1 MIKKS
6 EIICFILSIIMANVI
21 INFEGMFV
29 SSVSGQSSEKES
41 EGSIVM
47 NDPKLKA
54 ELIVSGLEFP
64 TSIAF
69 IDKNDFL
76 IIEKETGLVK
86 RVTDGKI
93 LEPLLQLTV
102 SGKDERGLLGIDID
116 KKQYPGFEVIYVY
129 LSYVECESKESCEN
143 KVVRY
148 ELDNENNKLIYPKE
162 IFSIKSFPDD
172 SHVGGVVKVGPDH
185 NVYVTVGDFTCTD
198 CPPFETL
205 AENFENSIPPDGR
218 ASILRMSPDGEP
230 VDNGI
235 IGKEPP
241 LNLYF
246 AYGVRN
252 SFGIDFDPLTGY
264 LWDTEN
270 GPDYGDEINLV
281 EPGFNS
287 GALKIFG
294 KSESNSNSNYEFDN
308 VVQSSTEGPDGLVT
322 FNGTGRYSEPELSWQ
337 DTVAP
342 TSVTFLDSNT
352 LGNNYRNDMFVSTA
366 GGGKIYNFDL
376 SQDRKQL
383 VLKNELSDKVVNS
396 NVEEDS
402 ITFAEGF
409 TMITD
414 LEVNPYDG
422 SLYVVSPVDGDSAA
436 GSVYKIV
443 STSPPEPIQDPVSPN
458 NIIQDPASPNN
469 IIQDPASPN
478 NIIQDP
484 ASPENT
490 IKFPSGIESMQGD
503 QLKNIEDKNTTNN
516 DTNSNDLSMCNKLK
530 SFDKVLSDTWIERK
544 ITDEQVMYLG
554 QQVKELMVEAGCIN

>member
-6 EIICFILSIIMANVI
+6 EIMCFILSIIMANVL
-21 INFEGMFV
+21 INFDGMFV

-129 LSYVECESKESCEN
+129 LSFVECESKESCES

-218 ASILRMSPDGEP
+218 AGILRMSPDGEP
-230 VDNGI
+230 IDNGI
-235 IGKEPP
+235 IGKEYP

-294 KSESNSNSNYEFDN
+294 KSESNTNSNYEFDN
-308 VVQSSTEGPDGLVT
+308 VVQSSTDGPDGLVT

-383 VLKNELSDKVVNS
+383 VLKNELSDKVVDS

-422 SLYVVSPVDGDSAA
+422 SLYVVSPVDVDSAA

-458 NIIQDPASPNN
+458 NIIQDPASP
-469 IIQDPASPN
+469 
-478 NIIQDP
+478 
-484 ASPENT
+484 ENT
-490 IKFPSGIESMQGD
+490 IKFPSGIESRQGD
-503 QLKNIEDKNTTNN
+503 QLKNIEEKNTTNN
-516 DTNSNDLSMCNKLK
+516 DTNSNDLSLCNKLK

>member
-1 MIKKS
+1 MIKKR
-6 EIICFILSIIMANVI
+6 EIICFILSILMSNVI
-21 INFEGMFV
+21 INFDGIFV
-29 SSVSGQSSEKES
+29 SNVSGQSSSSEKES
-41 EGSIVM
+41 EGSIVFK
-47 NDPKLKA
+47 DPKLKA
-54 ELIVSGLEFP
+54 ELVVSGLEFP

-69 IDKNDFL
+69 LDKNDFL
-76 IIEKETGLVK
+76 IVEKETGMVK

-116 KKQYPGFEVIYVY
+116 KKQYPGFSVIYVY

-148 ELDNENNKLIYPKE
+148 ELDNVNNKLISPKE
-162 IFSIKSFPDD
+162 IFSVKSFPDD

-198 CPPFETL
+198 CPPFENL

-218 ASILRMSPDGEP
+218 AGIMRISPDGDP

-235 IGKEPP
+235 LGKEHP
-241 LNLYF
+241 LNLYY

-252 SFGIDFDPLTGY
+252 SFGIGFDPLTGH
-264 LWDTEN
+264 LWDSEN

-294 KSESNSNSNYEFDN
+294 KSESNSNSNYKFDN
-308 VVQSSTEGPDGLVT
+308 VVQSSTEGPEDLVT
-322 FNGTGRYSEPELSWQ
+322 FNGTGTYSDPELTWQ

-342 TSVTFLDSNT
+342 TAVTFLDSNT
-352 LGNNYRNDMFVSTA
+352 LGNNYRYDMFVSTA
-366 GGGKIYNFDL
+366 GDGKIYNFDL
-376 SQDRKQL
+376 TQDRKQL
-383 VLKNELSDKVVNS
+383 VLKDVLADKIVDSNS
-396 NVEEDS
+396 EEDS

-414 LEVNPYDG
+414 LEMNPYDG
-422 SLYVVSPVDGDSAA
+422 YLYAVSPVDGDSAA

-443 STSPPEPIQDPVSPN
+443 STSPPEPIQDPASP
-458 NIIQDPASPNN
+458 NIIQDPASRE
-469 IIQDPASPN
+469 

-484 ASPENT
+484 ASPEN
-490 IKFPSGIESMQGD
+490 IIQFPLEVESGKGD
-503 QLKNIEDKNTTNN
+503 QLNNILNQNTTKNNNN
-516 DTNSNDLSMCNKLK
+516 DLPICNKLK
-530 SFDKVLSDTWIERK
+530 SFDNDLSDTWIDKK

-554 QQVKELMVEAGCIN
+554 QQVKELMVEAGCIK

>member
-6 EIICFILSIIMANVI
+6 EIMCFVLSIIMANVI
-21 INFEGMFV
+21 INFDGMFV

-41 EGSIVM
+41 EGSIVI

-69 IDKNDFL
+69 LDKNDFL

-198 CPPFETL
+198 CPPFKTL

-218 ASILRMSPDGEP
+218 AGILRMSPDGEP

-383 VLKNELSDKVVNS
+383 VLKNELSDKVVDS

-436 GSVYKIV
+436 GSVYKMV
-443 STSPPEPIQDPVSPN
+443 STSPPEPIQDP
-458 NIIQDPASPNN
+458 ASPN

-490 IKFPSGIESMQGD
+490 IKFPSGIESRQED
-503 QLKNIEDKNTTNN
+503 QLKNIENKNTTNN